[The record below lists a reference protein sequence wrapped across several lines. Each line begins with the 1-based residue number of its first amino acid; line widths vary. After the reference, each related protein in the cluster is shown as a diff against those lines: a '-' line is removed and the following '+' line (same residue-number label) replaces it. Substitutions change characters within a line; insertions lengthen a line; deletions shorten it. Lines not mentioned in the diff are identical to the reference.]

1 MAFIKAI
8 SYYLP
13 DRIITNEE
21 LCQDLDDPRID
32 SLAKQA
38 GVRVRHIASP
48 QQTASDLAV
57 QAAGKLFEQY
67 RINPADVGFVL
78 YCTQCSDY
86 QIPSS
91 SCIIQDQLGIPVSAG
106 AVTIDSGCSG
116 FVYGLAIANSL
127 IEAGVSDSVLFLTAD
142 TASKNLPHD
151 DKNRMLFGDAAA
163 ATFIARD
170 GIAEIGKFVLG
181 TDGSGYD
188 RLIIKN
194 GGSRNRDR
202 DGSEGDYVYMDGEA
216 IFNFTM
222 ERVPP
227 LITQVI
233 SCNGM
238 DKELLDYYVFH
249 QPNKFLLTML
259 RKICGIPKEKFYI
272 DLEETG
278 NTTSSSVPIGLANCI
293 AGGTIHPGMNVMV
306 SGFGVGLSWAGTV
319 LKF

>member
-1 MAFIKAI
+1 MAFIKAL

-13 DRIITNEE
+13 EDVVTNEQLGQE
-21 LCQDLDDPRID
+21 LDEPKID
-32 SLAKQA
+32 ALSKQA
-38 GVRVRHIASP
+38 GIRVRHVAAP
-48 QQTASDLAV
+48 GQTATDMAV
-57 QAAGKLFEQY
+57 EAARKLFSQY
-67 RINPADVGFVL
+67 GIHPSEIGFVL

-91 SCIIQDQLGIPVSAG
+91 SCIIQDKLGIPVSAG

-127 IEAGVSDSVLFLTAD
+127 IEAGVADNVLFLTSD
-142 TASKNLPHD
+142 TSSKNLLPT

-163 ATFIARD
+163 ATLIAKD

-188 RLIIKN
+188 KLIIKN
-194 GGSRNRDR
+194 GGSRHKVK
-202 DGSEGDYVYMDGEA
+202 DGSDGDYVYMDGEA

-222 ERVPP
+222 ARVPP
-227 LITQVI
+227 MITQVLAR
-233 SCNGM
+233 NGM
-238 DKELLDYYVFH
+238 SQDGIDYYVFH
-249 QPNKFLLTML
+249 QPNKFMLTML

-272 DLEETG
+272 NLEETG
-278 NTTSSSVPIGLANCI
+278 NTTSSSVPVGLADCI
-293 AGGTIHPGMNVMV
+293 ADGTIHPGMNVMI
-306 SGFGVGLSWAGTV
+306 SGFGVGLSWAGTI

>member
-1 MAFIKAI
+1 MAFIKAL

-13 DRIITNEE
+13 ERIITNEE
-21 LCQDLDDPRID
+21 LCQELDDPKID
-32 SLAKQA
+32 SLSKQA
-38 GVRVRHIASP
+38 GIRVRHVAAP
-48 QQTASDLAV
+48 HQTAADMAIE
-57 QAAGKLFEQY
+57 AARNLFNEY
-67 RINPADVGFVL
+67 GINPTDIGFVL

-91 SCIIQDQLGIPVSAG
+91 SCIIQDQLGIPVTAG

-116 FVYGLAIANSL
+116 FVYGLALANSL
-127 IEAGVSDSVLFLTAD
+127 IEAGVSDNVLFLTSD
-142 TASKNLPHD
+142 TSSKNLLPK

-163 ATFIARD
+163 ATLIGKE

-188 RLIIKN
+188 KLIIRN
-194 GGSRNRDR
+194 GGSRNKVK
-202 DGSEGDYVYMDGEA
+202 DGSDGDYVYMDGEA

-227 LITQVI
+227 MITQVLSSNGI
-233 SCNGM
+233 SQ
-238 DKELLDYYVFH
+238 DFIDYYVFH
-249 QPNKFLLTML
+249 QPNKFMLTML

-272 DLEETG
+272 NLEETG

-293 AGGTIHPGMNVMV
+293 ADGTIHQGMNVMI
-306 SGFGVGLSWAGTV
+306 SGFGVGLSWGGSV